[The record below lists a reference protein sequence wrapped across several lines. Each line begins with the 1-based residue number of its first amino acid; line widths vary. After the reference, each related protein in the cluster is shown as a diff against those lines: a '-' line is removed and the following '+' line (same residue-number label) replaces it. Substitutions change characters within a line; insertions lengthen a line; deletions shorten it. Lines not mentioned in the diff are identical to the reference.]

1 MGTHKTYNHPSR
13 LLTILSMREIQNFTG
28 NGLFRVRQ
36 GCTTHTGMS
45 PRAGVPSPA
54 ATSTIPDPI
63 GAAFPRHTT
72 ARPMFR
78 PRSHFSTFL
87 HQKSKVERSI
97 PKTWHFLGRLWGCL
111 EERECCAQP
120 PTTNTAPQDSRLTP
134 EWDTRAGTQWK
145 IIKCSCQPPLA
156 PPTATFGLERT
167 GGTICWSSIWMPPS
181 LLHQYPNRGQAR
193 TLRLVF

>member
-28 NGLFRVRQ
+28 DGSFRVWQ
-36 GCTTHTGMS
+36 GCTTHAGMS

-54 ATSTIPDPI
+54 ATSTIPHPG

-78 PRSHFSTFL
+78 PRSHFSTLL

-97 PKTWHFLGRLWGCL
+97 PKTWWRFSGRLWGCL

-120 PTTNTAPQDSRLTP
+120 PTSKHCTPGQQINT
-134 EWDTRAGTQWK
+134 
-145 IIKCSCQPPLA
+145 
-156 PPTATFGLERT
+156 
-167 GGTICWSSIWMPPS
+167 
-181 LLHQYPNRGQAR
+181 
-193 TLRLVF
+193 